1 MYSISTTRAKK
12 IARNIN
18 AMDMFF
24 QYSDDPKVYRFWGGL
39 ADKLTAILKALTQ
52 VDKDLVVSFCDKEKA
67 EYFGLV

>member
-1 MYSISTTRAKK
+1 MNLVSTTRARK

-18 AMDMFF
+18 AMVMFF

-39 ADKLTAILKALTQ
+39 ADKLTAILKTLTQ
-52 VDKDLVVSFCDKEKA
+52 ADRDLVVSYCDKEKA